1 LSTLPEGYAYAPE
14 FISLAEEEV
23 LLEQIK
29 AQPLHE
35 AEYKQYTA
43 KRRILS
49 FGSEYDFSAN
59 ELLPGP
65 ALPEFLLPLRAKV
78 ARWVGVAADD
88 FAHALL
94 THYPAGTALG
104 WHRDVP
110 NFELVTG
117 VSLLGACR
125 MRFRP
130 YPATKS
136 AKSLAIELEPRSVY
150 VLRGNVR
157 WRWQHSIPATP
168 GERYSV
174 TFRTLR
180 QSASC

>member
-1 LSTLPEGYAYAPE
+1 MRHPGGFRYAAE
-14 FISLAEEEV
+14 FITPAEEAD
-23 LLEQIK
+23 LLAHIRS
-29 AQPLHE
+29 QPLRE

-65 ALPEFLLPLRAKV
+65 PLPEFLLPLRGKV
-78 ARWVGVAADD
+78 AAWINVPAEK

-110 NFELVTG
+110 NFEIVVG
-117 VSLLGACR
+117 VSLLGSCR

-130 YPATKS
+130 YPATKGS
-136 AKSLAIELEPRSVY
+136 RSQLAIELEPRSVY
-150 VLRGNVR
+150 VLQSDVR

-168 GERYSV
+168 GERYSA

-180 QSASC
+180 GR

>member
-1 LSTLPEGYAYAPE
+1 MIALPEGYDYAPE
-14 FISLAEEEV
+14 FISPAEEAALV
-23 LLEQIK
+23 AAIRG
-29 AQPLHE
+29 QPLRE
-35 AEYKQYTA
+35 APYKEYTA

-49 FGSEYDFSAN
+49 FGSEYDFASN

-65 ALPEFLLPLRAKV
+65 PLPQFILPLREKV
-78 ARWVGVAADD
+78 AQWAGVGAAR

-110 NFELVTG
+110 SFEIVVG
-117 VSLLGACR
+117 VSLLGPCR

-130 YPATKS
+130 FPATKGS
-136 AKSLAIELEPRSVY
+136 RPLAIELEPRSVY

-174 TFRTLR
+174 TLRTLR
-180 QSASC
+180 QPASC